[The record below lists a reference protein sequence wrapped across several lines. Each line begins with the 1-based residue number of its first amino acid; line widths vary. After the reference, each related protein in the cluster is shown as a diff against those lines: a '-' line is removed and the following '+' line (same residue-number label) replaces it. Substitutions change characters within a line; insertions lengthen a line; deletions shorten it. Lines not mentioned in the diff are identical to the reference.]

1 MPLLRYALRRIGQ
14 TLPVALLVTV
24 MIFFL
29 IKLLPGD
36 PATAVLG
43 DRASVQAVQA
53 LHKQWG
59 LDRPLPVQY
68 AVYMRKL
75 VTGDLG
81 QSLRYRTPVMD
92 LLPRRAGVTAL
103 GVGWRYW
110 STSSTESTTVSAI
123 ADAKREETRLA
134 EVLKQV
140 ADFDEQRAELQR
152 RVTLIDEL
160 RRGQNAPVHLVDEI
174 SRALPEMT
182 WLTSLK

>member
-24 MIFFL
+24 LIFFL

-68 AVYMRKL
+68 AVYMALLSAVPEVGGPRREPAPIEGEPPSAVRVPSGCRFHPRCPSRVERCPQESPAL
-75 VTGDLG
+75 DE
-81 QSLRYRTPVMD
+81 
-92 LLPRRAGVTAL
+92 LLPHHLVACHVAADRLAPARAG
-103 GVGWRYW
+103 
-110 STSSTESTTVSAI
+110 
-123 ADAKREETRLA
+123 D
-134 EVLKQV
+134 
-140 ADFDEQRAELQR
+140 D
-152 RVTLIDEL
+152 
-160 RRGQNAPVHLVDEI
+160 
-174 SRALPEMT
+174 
-182 WLTSLK
+182 